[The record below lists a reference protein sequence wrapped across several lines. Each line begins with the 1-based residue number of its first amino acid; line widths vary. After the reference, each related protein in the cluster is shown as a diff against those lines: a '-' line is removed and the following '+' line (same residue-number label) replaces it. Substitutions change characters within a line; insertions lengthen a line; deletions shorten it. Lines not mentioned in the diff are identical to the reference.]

1 VTVKIRLFRP
11 EDTEQIAQ
19 LFHDTVRSINIHDY
33 TDRQVN
39 AWAPDDLY
47 FRKWVEACTTR
58 FTYVAERAD
67 LIIGFGELSANGH
80 IDCFYCHKN
89 YQRQGV
95 GKLIYQAIE
104 QHAIGLN
111 LTLLQVEA
119 SITARPFF
127 EQMGFSVVRSQQVS
141 CRDEFFTNYLMSKKI
156 GRLDFN
162 TSR

>member
-1 VTVKIRLFRP
+1 MTIKIRLFRP
-11 EDTEQIAQ
+11 KDAEQIAQ

-47 FRKWVEACTTR
+47 CRNWVEVCMTR
-58 FTYVAERAD
+58 FTYIAERAD
-67 LIIGFGELSANGH
+67 LIIGFGELETNGQ

-104 QHAIGLN
+104 QQAIELN

-127 EQMGFSVVRSQQVS
+127 EQMGFSIVQSQQVS
-141 CRDEFFTNYLMSKKI
+141 CRGELFTNYLMSKKI
-156 GRLDFN
+156 GLN
-162 TSR
+162 QVL